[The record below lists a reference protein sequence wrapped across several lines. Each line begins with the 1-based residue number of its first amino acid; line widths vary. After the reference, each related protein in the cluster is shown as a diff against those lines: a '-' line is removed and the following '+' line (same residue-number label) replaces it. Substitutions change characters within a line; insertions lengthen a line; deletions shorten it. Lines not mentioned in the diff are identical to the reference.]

1 MHFFYSKIECFIL
14 IYHELY
20 IMFYRIYLRYGY
32 VLNKPKTQ
40 LYPPFKKLMVN
51 VL

>member
-1 MHFFYSKIECFIL
+1 MHFFYSKIECFIQ

-20 IMFYRIYLRYGY
+20 TLLYRIYIRY

-51 VL
+51 FL